1 MGAMGLFSSPPR
13 RMKTYD
19 VIALGSGSGTNIL
32 DSLVRRD
39 PGIKIALIDKD
50 EPGGIC
56 LTRGCIPSKMLVYPA
71 ELVWMVERASQ
82 FGIEAELKKV
92 DFLRIME
99 RMRASLSAD
108 IEGIRQ
114 SLSNHSNIDY
124 FPEPAEFIG
133 PYAMKVGPKEI
144 KAGIILLCTGSKP
157 LIPSIK
163 GLEETGYLTSD
174 TLLKL
179 TKLPPSIAILGGG
192 YIAAEYGHFFSA
204 MGSEVTIIG
213 RNARFLPQ
221 EEPEIS
227 ALARREMSKYLN
239 LRVNQEIREIRKAQR
254 GKKEVVFADRPGGKE
269 TTLSVHE
276 ILVAAG
282 RAANTDILHP
292 ERSGVKTD
300 AAGWIEV
307 NEYLETSQPNI
318 WAFGDANGK
327 YLFKHKA
334 NYESILVFYNA
345 FLKKRIKTDYHA
357 IPHGIFSHPEVAGVG
372 LKEAEALARYGPD
385 GVAIGLQRYEDT
397 AKGQAMALKDFFV
410 KIILENGTE
419 KILGAHIIGPEA
431 TILIQEIITLM
442 YTPEQNSKPIT
453 EGMHIH
459 PALSEVVERAF
470 QSPMAPADYHH
481 VLRDSLNLEKWM

>member
-1 MGAMGLFSSPPR
+1 
-13 RMKTYD
+13 
-19 VIALGSGSGTNIL
+19 
-32 DSLVRRD
+32 
-39 PGIKIALIDKD
+39 
-50 EPGGIC
+50 
-56 LTRGCIPSKMLVYPA
+56 
-71 ELVWMVERASQ
+71 
-82 FGIEAELKKV
+82 
-92 DFLRIME
+92 
-99 RMRASLSAD
+99 
-108 IEGIRQ
+108 
-114 SLSNHSNIDY
+114 
-124 FPEPAEFIG
+124 
-133 PYAMKVGPKEI
+133 
-144 KAGIILLCTGSKP
+144 
-157 LIPSIK
+157 
-163 GLEETGYLTSD
+163 
-174 TLLKL
+174 
-179 TKLPPSIAILGGG
+179 
-192 YIAAEYGHFFSA
+192 
-204 MGSEVTIIG
+204 
-213 RNARFLPQ
+213 
-221 EEPEIS
+221 
-227 ALARREMSKYLN
+227 MSKYLN